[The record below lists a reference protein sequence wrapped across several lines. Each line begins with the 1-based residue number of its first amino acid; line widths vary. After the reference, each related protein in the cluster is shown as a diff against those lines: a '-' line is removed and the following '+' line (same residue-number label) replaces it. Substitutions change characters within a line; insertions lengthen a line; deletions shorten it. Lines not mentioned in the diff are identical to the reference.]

1 MGLTIHAL
9 AQVFRIHSGRQ
20 SWSRAL
26 CGNSW
31 RTLPALKIRPV
42 LESRRLA
49 LRIVQVLRL
58 ALLSSRHTD
67 RAACT
72 CLTVVLSL
80 FSQREHPSEIH
91 CVPFWPGHEFCKT
104 VQDSCRARSPRPTQ
118 DPKQIVL
125 PLQHAIWCSAQH
137 ASLPRLSRA
146 SWVTPGPKCQGN

>member
-9 AQVFRIHSGRQ
+9 AQAFRIHSVRQ

-26 CGNSW
+26 AGNSS
-31 RTLPALKIRPV
+31 LPLRSAVVIRDCGT
-42 LESRRLA
+42 
-49 LRIVQVLRL
+49 
-58 ALLSSRHTD
+58 SRHTD

-72 CLTVVLSL
+72 CFTVVFSL

-125 PLQHAIWCSAQH
+125 PLQHAIWSSAQH

-146 SWVTPGPKCQGN
+146 SWVTPGPKCQGS